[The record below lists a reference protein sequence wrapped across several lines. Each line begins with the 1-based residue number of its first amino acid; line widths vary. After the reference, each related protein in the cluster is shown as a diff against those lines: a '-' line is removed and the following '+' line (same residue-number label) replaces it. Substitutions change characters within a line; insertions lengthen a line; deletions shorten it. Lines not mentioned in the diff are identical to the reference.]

1 MRLAIDTAFRLTN
14 GGGKRQRNNQQGE
27 DHAEGDVEAP
37 EQRSDEGTA
46 DAADTK
52 TQINHTIVFR
62 QVVQTEEFTDQRW
75 EDGDG
80 SAEVKS
86 NAGDGGEKV
95 MAFSGANSSAAI
107 PTSDTT

>member
-14 GGGKRQRNNQQGE
+14 GGGKRQRNNQQSE

-37 EQRSDEGTA
+37 EQRSDEGAA

-52 TQINHTIVFR
+52 AQINDAIVFA
-62 QVVQTEEFTDQRW
+62 VVQTEEFTDQRR

-80 SAEVKS
+80 SAEVKGD
-86 NAGDGGEKV
+86 AGNRGEKV